1 MLLEEKLIDY
11 VLLHELCH
19 LIHFNHSA
27 AFHETLNQMLPE
39 HNEKQLVKEIRKL
52 SIPKQK

>member
-1 MLLEEKLIDY
+1 MLLNKEQIDY

-27 AFHETLNQMLPE
+27 AFHERLNQMLPG
-39 HNEKQLVKEIRKL
+39 HNEKQLVKEIRKI
-52 SIPKQK
+52 SIPRRK